1 MLQAMHGLLWYALRD
16 GKEGKMP
23 NRDIYTKL
31 GTIVKEKCCPRA
43 LIHRPLKRGEQP
55 RLRPFGLTSPRKNI
69 YTHLGIF
76 DLQWIHESE
85 SFSPNLRRVQFTI
98 DPSGD
103 AFRGWRKRR
112 ENLMRSRAFL
122 MFLLPVLL
130 VLASVV
136 SGTPSPEGDDALLGR
151 WDITAWDA
159 KSHLPINC
167 WLELTRQ
174 QGVLKG
180 RFNEGSGAVFDLPQ
194 VAIENRKLTFMY
206 PEGHPPNVT
215 RQVWQAALKNG
226 ALAGTADVDGQ
237 KLSWTGE
244 RGPLWPTNPRMM
256 KPGAP
261 LDLFNGKDVSNWL
274 CQDPHHPMGWFV
286 KDGILMNVGKDACN
300 IYTRRKF
307 NDFKLD
313 VEFNVDPQSN
323 SGVYL
328 RGRYEIQILDGYR
341 RPMDVHSQGALY
353 GFIVPSAKADKPAG
367 EW

>member
-1 MLQAMHGLLWYALRD
+1 
-16 GKEGKMP
+16 
-23 NRDIYTKL
+23 
-31 GTIVKEKCCPRA
+31 
-43 LIHRPLKRGEQP
+43 
-55 RLRPFGLTSPRKNI
+55 
-69 YTHLGIF
+69 
-76 DLQWIHESE
+76 
-85 SFSPNLRRVQFTI
+85 
-98 DPSGD
+98 
-103 AFRGWRKRR
+103 
-112 ENLMRSRAFL
+112 MRSRAFL

-367 EW
+367 EWQRFEITFIANHVTVIMNGTKIIDNGEVPGITGGALDAHEKEAGPIMLQGDHGRVRFRKVRLTPLN